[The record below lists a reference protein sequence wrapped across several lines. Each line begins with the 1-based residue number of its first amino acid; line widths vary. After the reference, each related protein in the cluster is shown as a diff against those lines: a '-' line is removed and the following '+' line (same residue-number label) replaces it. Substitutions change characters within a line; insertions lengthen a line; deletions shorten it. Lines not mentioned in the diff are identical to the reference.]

1 MTGVLISPSAAG
13 LQCPHF
19 LLHQHRGCLHP
30 LSGRGLPE
38 TGLPGDPGVY
48 PGTAP
53 LTAGEPAA
61 GECGPEVPAQLA
73 GSRHKTCLPSSCAHY
88 CCPAPPPWVGAQPWG
103 MFPLEGAQ
111 HSWLCGN
118 ALGET
123 LKSSTPVL
131 ACCLPNVPLWFWK
144 RARAA
149 QALQQGEALHLSP
162 GADKLDSENVSIPA
176 GD

>member
-1 MTGVLISPSAAG
+1 MSSSPSAAG
-13 LQCPHF
+13 LQCPHL

-30 LSGRGLPE
+30 LPGRGLPE
-38 TGLPGDPGVY
+38 TGVPGDPGVY

-61 GECGPEVPAQLA
+61 GKCGTSGPCRAA
-73 GSRHKTCLPSSCAHY
+73 GSRHKTCLPSSCAPS
-88 CCPAPPPWVGAQPWG
+88 CCPAPPLWVGAQPWG

-118 ALGET
+118 APGET
-123 LKSSTPVL
+123 LKSSTPAL
-131 ACCLPNVPLWFWK
+131 ARCLPSVPLWFCQ

-149 QALQQGEALHLSP
+149 QALRQGGALHLSP
-162 GADKLDSENVSIPA
+162 GADGLDSENVSIPA